1 MSCSFNGQAWAQQ
14 TSIAIVDME
23 KILSDSLAGKSIQA
37 QLTEK
42 REAFQREF
50 SEKEN
55 QLLQVE
61 SILIDEKTSL
71 TPEAFEV
78 KRKGFELKLL
88 ETRNLFQKR
97 RNELDKGLNKALGT
111 LKEEVMSITA
121 NIAEKKGYSLVLT
134 RDSVVIVDKNLDI
147 TEIVLEQM
155 NANMKSIPLNL
166 VQ

>member
-1 MSCSFNGQAWAQQ
+1 M
-14 TSIAIVDME
+14 
-23 KILSDSLAGKSIQA
+23 
-37 QLTEK
+37 
-42 REAFQREF
+42 
-50 SEKEN
+50 
-55 QLLQVE
+55 
-61 SILIDEKTSL
+61 
-71 TPEAFEV
+71 
-78 KRKGFELKLL
+78 
-88 ETRNLFQKR
+88 
-97 RNELDKGLNKALGT
+97 DKGLNKALGT